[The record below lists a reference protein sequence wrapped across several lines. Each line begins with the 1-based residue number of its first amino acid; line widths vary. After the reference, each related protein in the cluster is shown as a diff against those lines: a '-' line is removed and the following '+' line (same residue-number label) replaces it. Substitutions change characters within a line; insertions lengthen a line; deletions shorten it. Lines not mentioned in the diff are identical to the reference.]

1 MRDHVR
7 VHGDFLV
14 YDMAARREWKE
25 EPFSLTSGD
34 LKSWIPA
41 MFILSHP
48 QGHLYAPGYR

>member
-25 EPFSLTSGD
+25 ETFSLTSSD
-34 LKSWIPA
+34 FKSSCPTTL
-41 MFILSHP
+41 ILPHP
-48 QGHLYAPGYR
+48 QGHLHAPGYR